1 MFLLRFLIN
10 SLHCILLWR
19 STLIVI
25 RKNKKILPK
34 RNEKTKQ
41 CRISAKTKPKDLSKL
56 IQSYLA
62 FCAWANSFLANS
74 KSFKT
79 AASGLLPSGASD
91 LLIFLFF
98 TSLGWFNLKQK
109 RSYQFQ
115 LMDSGNLL
123 NRFEIIQLLIRLFP
137 SVQEKMKMGERRKA
151 GNVQY
156 LKKWSPPITT
166 RSACKQEWGR
176 VKITGEYRPQIKSQF
191 MSLTWWRTVSSTIS
205 WPLT

>member
-41 CRISAKTKPKDLSKL
+41 CRISVKTKPNDLSKL

-79 AASGLLPSGASD
+79 AASGLIPSGASD

-166 RSACKQEWGR
+166 RSACKQ
-176 VKITGEYRPQIKSQF
+176 KSEDG
-191 MSLTWWRTVSSTIS
+191 LK
-205 WPLT
+205 

>member
-1 MFLLRFLIN
+1 MRTHKT
-10 SLHCILLWR
+10 SK
-19 STLIVI
+19 I
-25 RKNKKILPK
+25 RVTK

-41 CRISAKTKPKDLSKL
+41 YRISVKTKPKDLSKL

-137 SVQEKMKMGERRKA
+137 SIQEKMKMGERRKA

-166 RSACKQEWGR
+166 RSACKQ
-176 VKITGEYRPQIKSQF
+176 KSEDG
-191 MSLTWWRTVSSTIS
+191 LK
-205 WPLT
+205 

>member
-1 MFLLRFLIN
+1 MRTHKTN
-10 SLHCILLWR
+10 K
-19 STLIVI
+19 I
-25 RKNKKILPK
+25 RVTK

-41 CRISAKTKPKDLSKL
+41 YRISVKTKPNDLSKL

-137 SVQEKMKMGERRKA
+137 SIQEKNENGRKKE
-151 GNVQY
+151 GWKCPVPEKVIPSNNH
-156 LKKWSPPITT
+156 
-166 RSACKQEWGR
+166 
-176 VKITGEYRPQIKSQF
+176 
-191 MSLTWWRTVSSTIS
+191 TIS
-205 WPLT
+205 L

>member
-25 RKNKKILPK
+25 RKNRKILTGFPPPWHSHHVQK
-34 RNEKTKQ
+34 FSNEYRKIESESKVIATASYNKGNTIRSRWEPTKQ
-41 CRISAKTKPKDLSKL
+41 AKYEWPNLTKKQSSTDRISVKTKPKDLSKL

-98 TSLGWFNLKQK
+98 TSLGWFNLKKK

-115 LMDSGNLL
+115 LMD
-123 NRFEIIQLLIRLFP
+123 RDRK
-137 SVQEKMKMGERRKA
+137 SVG
-151 GNVQY
+151 
-156 LKKWSPPITT
+156 
-166 RSACKQEWGR
+166 
-176 VKITGEYRPQIKSQF
+176 
-191 MSLTWWRTVSSTIS
+191 
-205 WPLT
+205 

>member
-1 MFLLRFLIN
+1 MRTHKT
-10 SLHCILLWR
+10 SK
-19 STLIVI
+19 I
-25 RKNKKILPK
+25 RVTK

-41 CRISAKTKPKDLSKL
+41 YRISDKTKPKDLSKL

-115 LMDSGNLL
+115 LMDSGNLWIAL
-123 NRFEIIQLLIRLFP
+123 KSYNSSFVCSHQYKRKWKWEKKEGWKCPVPEKVIP
-137 SVQEKMKMGERRKA
+137 SNNHTISLQTK
-151 GNVQY
+151 
-156 LKKWSPPITT
+156 
-166 RSACKQEWGR
+166 EWGR
-176 VKITGEYRPQIKSQF
+176 VKITGEYRPN
-191 MSLTWWRTVSSTIS
+191 
-205 WPLT
+205 